1 MKIKEVTE
9 SVKEGYYPA
18 QGRLGAST
26 VGTDNTASPIGSIPR
41 SQQINNKKTGKK
53 KINSISSPNVSKAG

>member
-9 SVKEGYYPA
+9 SVKEGYFPA

-26 VGTDNTASPIGSIPR
+26 LGTDNTSSPVGSIPR
-41 SQQINNKKTGKK
+41 SQQINIKKAGKK
-53 KINSISSPNVSKAG
+53 KVNSISSPNVSKAG